1 MVDNEIRLTLLKS
14 AMMPDMNADRG
25 EQKFTYAFYPFA
37 GSLAESDIVR
47 EATELNEGLIFGSA
61 DMKLNTQQIFI
72 PDQKNIIVDTIKPAD
87 TVENTLLVRAYESMG
102 MKTTASFQFSDRI
115 EKVVETD
122 MLEENPVEIQ
132 PKNVEFGSFE
142 IKTFLL
148 HLK

>member
-1 MVDNEIRLTLLKS
+1 
-14 AMMPDMNADRG
+14 MPDMNADRG
-25 EQKFTYAFYPFA
+25 EQKFTYVFYPFA
-37 GSLAESDIVR
+37 GSLAQSDIVR
-47 EATELNEGLIFGSA
+47 EATQLNEPLIFGSA
-61 DMKLNTQQIFI
+61 DMKLNVEQIFV
-72 PDQKNIIVDTIKPAD
+72 PNQKNIIVDTIKPAD